1 MAFGEKPVIA
11 SQNITFE
18 AVLDAS
24 CERLMERQ
32 VEYSIRRIQE
42 MESLLEGLERE
53 LDAFLIQKGRAL

>member
-1 MAFGEKPVIA
+1 M
-11 SQNITFE
+11 
-18 AVLDAS
+18 DAS